1 LAGDAALPARAAQP
15 DREQAAARMR
25 LRFGKY
31 GAMRYLSHLELI
43 TVFTRAVSR
52 GGVPV
57 LFSQGF
63 HPHPRFSFATA
74 TSVGVESTAEYM
86 DMFVADGIPAPEVM
100 SRLNAVLP
108 EGLRILEAEQVDLK
122 SPSLSTLI
130 DKTRYRITFNGSGAL
145 RLPELCVQ
153 FMAHTDFVIQ
163 RKKKGELQSIDLRS
177 EVAGLSVNGSSVE
190 LVAGRG
196 KPMEFARAIMADD
209 ALQADDIRI
218 EKLEVLFNAAPL
230 P

>member
-1 LAGDAALPARAAQP
+1 MRPPPRIVAAASAAPVASVTLPAWQTVWPVEAALPARAAQP

-25 LRFGKY
+25 LRFGKA

-86 DMFVADGIPAPEVM
+86 DMFVADGHARPGGDEPAQCGSA
-100 SRLNAVLP
+100 SRVC
-108 EGLRILEAEQVDLK
+108 GYWRR
-122 SPSLSTLI
+122 SRSTLN
-130 DKTRYRITFNGSGAL
+130 RRRF
-145 RLPELCVQ
+145 RP
-153 FMAHTDFVIQ
+153 
-163 RKKKGELQSIDLRS
+163 
-177 EVAGLSVNGSSVE
+177 
-190 LVAGRG
+190 
-196 KPMEFARAIMADD
+196 
-209 ALQADDIRI
+209 
-218 EKLEVLFNAAPL
+218 
-230 P
+230 